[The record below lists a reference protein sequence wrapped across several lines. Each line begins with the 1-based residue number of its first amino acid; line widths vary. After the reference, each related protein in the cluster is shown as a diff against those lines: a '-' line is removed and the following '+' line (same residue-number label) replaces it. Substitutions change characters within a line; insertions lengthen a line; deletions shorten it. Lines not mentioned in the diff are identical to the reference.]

1 MTSPHNVLS
10 AAIVVPVYR
19 ELLTADEQVSLRH
32 LLRFL
37 GEHERFI
44 VAPQSLAISIPGFGI
59 RRFDDAF
66 FTGTASYSRLLLS
79 HQFYEAFSGYEYILI
94 YQLDALVFSDQLA
107 EWCAAGYDYIGAPWL
122 KDKSHPQQGFSR
134 CGNGGFSLRRVE
146 SFLRVLGSGRY
157 VSEPVPY
164 VVDLLRAPLPDV
176 RHRFRGLARL
186 VKRARVLRQV
196 RQGAEAYAA
205 AYSLNEDHFWSDRAR
220 LFYPDFRI
228 APVDAGLRFAFER
241 TPRYCFEQNGRQL
254 PFGCHAWARWDR
266 AFWEPYLLI

>member
-1 MTSPHNVLS
+1 MRDSA
-10 AAIVVPVYR
+10 AAIVIPVYR
-19 ELLTADEQVSLRH
+19 EPLTADEQVSLRH
-32 LLRFL
+32 LMRFL

-66 FTGTASYSRLLLS
+66 FTDTASSYSSLLLS
-79 HQFYEAFSGYEYILI
+79 RRFYEAFSAYEHILI

-107 EWCAAGYDYIGAPWL
+107 EWRAAGYDYIGAPWL
-122 KDKSHPQQGFSR
+122 KDKHNPRRGFSR

-146 SFLRVLGSGRY
+146 SFLRVLDSGRY
-157 VSEPVPY
+157 VSEPVLY
-164 VVDLLRAPLPDV
+164 LVDLLRAPLPDV
-176 RHRFRGLARL
+176 SHKFRGLARL
-186 VKRARVLRQV
+186 AKRARVLRQV

-205 AYSLNEDHFWSDRAR
+205 AYTLNEDHFWSDRAR
-220 LFYPDFRI
+220 LFCPDFRI

-241 TPRYCFEQNGRQL
+241 APRYCFEQNGGQL

-266 AFWEPYLLI
+266 AFWEPYLLEA